1 MQKSRLE
8 RQLAQIFPPLSA
20 EGESSA
26 SGFGNRPIR
35 EGSMPNLVPYSI
47 EFPKTPLTSPQQ
59 LHASVGNFASISR
72 GTSSPQHEATNAVSV
87 ETIPDNPLVAAPE
100 NNGIEIQVSGA
111 AIDSGENIV
120 AEVDQEE
127 DANDE
132 SILAK
137 QNNHIFNSMMIDELL
152 KRTRFSCEF
161 EFRTASGSQFQ
172 NWTHIRDSKFLLSA
186 VINEQGMLEI
196 QACHTPPE
204 QTSNDPPAG
213 NKWAIRNTY
222 NADSQCLTIIISGI
236 IEYTYMS
243 PLIGKF
249 ENPISLFSFSLNDR
263 KVSIKNGGNEDEE
276 INQRCCPFSGIKFDT
291 PATGEF
297 HITAVLSPKYVEKQ
311 SKNDHNSMGTA
322 QIGRKNTDQKNV
334 PTKQPN
340 GKSMTTG
347 NNATLRNESRK
358 NGNRTEHSK
367 RSETHPA
374 VGARQNRAE
383 ESKIA
388 TQLGINTPAPTQEK
402 ILADESSNTL
412 RHVGI
417 LNSDQAKLLPMDKS
431 PDLQKVL
438 ENLYKG
444 TEEIRKRINGDIPP
458 ETSPKKIR
466 LGADKQLINETEKFS
481 DSEDSSDSNYSEDES
496 SFGEHNARY
505 YQAMSCRKNEKCG
518 VSQSHCLEKMLLG
531 QNLFRV
537 NCWICGQ
544 MWHTVCL
551 TGKNVAWSEQK
562 KKKLRCCGERKS
574 KDVTRA
580 IETPF
585 DVLQKAMASSGVPR
599 LTDDRIAGTSRA
611 TEEVPENLL
620 SSDQEMWN
628 TCVKAKFS
636 TSELFLSISGG
647 FNHSFTHLLKP
658 THLGVSVPLI
668 TLSLMG
674 QNLCILFNGSG
685 TLDSLTFPT
694 KTTFVVPPYTDPLMI
709 ELKIKPSCLPVNF
722 MGNPVFSVQQVVTPT
737 TSSNSGSTEPTPNTN
752 AAANTTQHNL
762 FASTGKNGIT
772 SSNTNKD
779 NACRQHNLNQNS
791 TISSNE
797 NTVENNAKFSSL
809 DSRISSD
816 VTLPPHTRELH
827 VHQDKDDEDID
838 VVNVTP
844 PRTPVPSPNLAS
856 VEEQVKPQ
864 KPQTDDLQGHR
875 DAAGLTPQVDPR
887 KFEDSAKKPDNPGD
901 LTSNPEQSPPPLLH
915 NEDMVK
921 DAAILVRPQI
931 QKIGQEEPVK
941 DTVNLEKMVVPS
953 NLQQVKERV
962 VKKEI
967 AVIVQKRT
975 DSQEEPERKVTAQKL
990 FKTEKIAP
998 QKTSLQHP
1006 SKVMAKKKLARSPD
1020 SDEESDEDVPCS
1032 SSRKRWSSS
1041 SSDSLYEKVK
1051 KRKRKSVGVTE
1062 NIGKPIRPRAAKGKP
1077 PVVDASSSEE
1087 DRHSEGEDE
1096 DRSNW
1101 CPSFNSNC
1109 LIGNRRTDDIWME
1122 CDTCHKWWH
1131 AFCIRLENKAY
1142 KNAFNCCHGEYLN
1155 RAQDSLNGTT
1165 KKKWLQI
1172 QKEQARKK

>member
-611 TEEVPENLL
+611 TEEVP
-620 SSDQEMWN
+620 
-628 TCVKAKFS
+628 
-636 TSELFLSISGG
+636 
-647 FNHSFTHLLKP
+647 
-658 THLGVSVPLI
+658 
-668 TLSLMG
+668 
-674 QNLCILFNGSG
+674 
-685 TLDSLTFPT
+685 
-694 KTTFVVPPYTDPLMI
+694 
-709 ELKIKPSCLPVNF
+709 VNF